1 MQSRTEQKENFFI
14 SKSYECNI
22 LKASNE
28 HCYENKTRSKKLN
41 LDNKCFQQL

>member
-1 MQSRTEQKENFFI
+1 MYAQSTYFLDAPVEKLAPNHPLPEYSYAFV

-28 HCYENKTRSKKLN
+28 H
-41 LDNKCFQQL
+41 